1 MKSINPDKI
10 NDPAGSG
17 KKVPD
22 YWGPSQKLL
31 GDMNF
36 LNSLKE
42 YDKDNIPVAVMK
54 KIRSEYMTNPEFDPS
69 KVKNASTAAEGLCK
83 WVQAMEIYDR
93 VAKVVG
99 PKKIKLAEAESSLA
113 DTMALLSK
121 KQAELK
127 EIVDKVD
134 DLNNQFKKM
143 TEEKQQ
149 LEFQVDLC
157 AKKLERAEK
166 LIGGLGGEKERWS
179 TAAVNL
185 QNTYDNLTGDVLVSS
200 GVISYLG
207 AFTAAFRKDCCE
219 EWTALCEKSS
229 IPCSRDFSLS
239 KVLGEPI
246 KIRAWNIAG
255 LPTDSFSVDNGVIV
269 ANSRRWPLMIDPQ
282 GQANKWVKNSEK
294 DRQLSVVKLT
304 SGDYIRTLENCIQF
318 GNPVLIENIY
328 EELDPA
334 LEPLLL
340 KQTFKNAGMMCIR
353 LGENTIEYSPEFK
366 LYFTTKLRN
375 PHYLPEVATKVTLVN
390 FMITPEGLE
399 DQLLGIVVAKERPEL
414 EEERQALIVQSA
426 ANKKQLK
433 EIEDQILETLSS
445 SEGNILE
452 DESAI
457 KILDSSKI
465 LSDEIGKK
473 QKIAEETEKKIDE
486 SRAGYKPIAVHSSI
500 LFFSITELPNIDPM
514 YQYSLTWFVNLF
526 TAAIHDSNKSK
537 ILEKRLRYLTDYFT
551 YSLYC
556 NVCRSLFAKDKLL
569 FSLVQCSNIMKARNE
584 ISDEDLMFF
593 LTGGVGLDNNIPN
606 PDRSWLTEKSWD
618 EICRMSDLTA
628 FAGFRDDFRANPSLY
643 QAIFDSK
650 EPHKQVSALPSPWN
664 DKLSD
669 FQKMIVIRCL
679 RPDKV
684 VPLVTDFVED
694 KLGRRFI
701 EPPPFDLAKSF
712 ADSNNCSPLIFI
724 LSPGSDPM
732 AGLQKFAADKG
743 FTGDKFVAIS
753 LGQGQGPIA
762 ARYIEEAK
770 QSGMWVVLQK
780 CHLAVSWMTDLEKI
794 CEEMVPSE
802 VNQNCRLW
810 LTSYPSDKFPV
821 SVLQNGVM
829 MTNEPP
835 TGLRQN
841 ILQSYLSDPIND
853 ETFFAG
859 CPGKELAWEKL
870 LFGLCFFHAVIQER
884 ISFGPMGWNIPY
896 GFNESDLRISVRQL
910 QIFINEYDNVQ
921 YKAISYLTGECNYGG
936 RVTDDKDRRCLMSIL
951 ADFYAPEVIND
962 PKCKL
967 SPSGIYCVPPKGN
980 YEDYVEFIKDLPL
993 TQTPEV
999 FGMHD
1004 NVDIAKDL
1012 QGTKLLFD
1020 SFLLTM
1026 SQSSGGGGAKT
1037 DDTLNEIASDI
1048 LSKLPT
1054 DFDLEM
1060 AQTKYPVTYNES
1072 MNTVLVQE
1080 MERFN
1085 KLLRVIRTSLVNLQ
1099 KAIKG
1104 LVVMSSSLESVAA
1117 SALVGKVPSLWD
1129 KNSYPSLKPLGS
1141 YVTDFLARIKFLQDW
1156 FENGKPAVFWMSG
1169 FYFTQAFLTGAKQ
1182 NYARRYP
1189 IPIDLLGFDFEVI
1202 PQDEMDQGPEDGV
1215 YVNGLFLEGARWDR
1229 EKGVIAESFPKILH
1243 DILPIIWVK
1252 PGKTSEFVPRNVY
1265 SCPIYK
1271 TSERRGTLST
1281 TGHSTNYVMPVDLDI
1296 DNDQRHWVKRG
1307 VACLTQ

>member
-1 MKSINPDKI
+1 
-10 NDPAGSG
+10 
-17 KKVPD
+17 
-22 YWGPSQKLL
+22 
-31 GDMNF
+31 
-36 LNSLKE
+36 
-42 YDKDNIPVAVMK
+42 
-54 KIRSEYMTNPEFDPS
+54 
-69 KVKNASTAAEGLCK
+69 
-83 WVQAMEIYDR
+83 
-93 VAKVVG
+93 
-99 PKKIKLAEAESSLA
+99 
-113 DTMALLSK
+113 
-121 KQAELK
+121 
-127 EIVDKVD
+127 
-134 DLNNQFKKM
+134 
-143 TEEKQQ
+143 
-149 LEFQVDLC
+149 
-157 AKKLERAEK
+157 
-166 LIGGLGGEKERWS
+166 
-179 TAAVNL
+179 
-185 QNTYDNLTGDVLVSS
+185 
-200 GVISYLG
+200 
-207 AFTAAFRKDCCE
+207 
-219 EWTALCEKSS
+219 
-229 IPCSRDFSLS
+229 
-239 KVLGEPI
+239 
-246 KIRAWNIAG
+246 
-255 LPTDSFSVDNGVIV
+255 
-269 ANSRRWPLMIDPQ
+269 MIDPQ

-569 FSLVQCSNIMKARNE
+569 FSLVLCSNIMKARNE

-732 AGLQKFAADKG
+732 AGL
-743 FTGDKFVAIS
+743 
-753 LGQGQGPIA
+753 
-762 ARYIEEAK
+762 
-770 QSGMWVVLQK
+770 
-780 CHLAVSWMTDLEKI
+780 
-794 CEEMVPSE
+794 
-802 VNQNCRLW
+802 
-810 LTSYPSDKFPV
+810 
-821 SVLQNGVM
+821 
-829 MTNEPP
+829 
-835 TGLRQN
+835 
-841 ILQSYLSDPIND
+841 
-853 ETFFAG
+853 
-859 CPGKELAWEKL
+859 
-870 LFGLCFFHAVIQER
+870 
-884 ISFGPMGWNIPY
+884 
-896 GFNESDLRISVRQL
+896 
-910 QIFINEYDNVQ
+910 
-921 YKAISYLTGECNYGG
+921 
-936 RVTDDKDRRCLMSIL
+936 
-951 ADFYAPEVIND
+951 
-962 PKCKL
+962 
-967 SPSGIYCVPPKGN
+967 
-980 YEDYVEFIKDLPL
+980 
-993 TQTPEV
+993 
-999 FGMHD
+999 
-1004 NVDIAKDL
+1004 
-1012 QGTKLLFD
+1012 
-1020 SFLLTM
+1020 
-1026 SQSSGGGGAKT
+1026 
-1037 DDTLNEIASDI
+1037 
-1048 LSKLPT
+1048 
-1054 DFDLEM
+1054 
-1060 AQTKYPVTYNES
+1060 
-1072 MNTVLVQE
+1072 
-1080 MERFN
+1080 
-1085 KLLRVIRTSLVNLQ
+1085 
-1099 KAIKG
+1099 
-1104 LVVMSSSLESVAA
+1104 
-1117 SALVGKVPSLWD
+1117 
-1129 KNSYPSLKPLGS
+1129 
-1141 YVTDFLARIKFLQDW
+1141 
-1156 FENGKPAVFWMSG
+1156 
-1169 FYFTQAFLTGAKQ
+1169 
-1182 NYARRYP
+1182 
-1189 IPIDLLGFDFEVI
+1189 
-1202 PQDEMDQGPEDGV
+1202 
-1215 YVNGLFLEGARWDR
+1215 
-1229 EKGVIAESFPKILH
+1229 
-1243 DILPIIWVK
+1243 
-1252 PGKTSEFVPRNVY
+1252 
-1265 SCPIYK
+1265 
-1271 TSERRGTLST
+1271 
-1281 TGHSTNYVMPVDLDI
+1281 
-1296 DNDQRHWVKRG
+1296 
-1307 VACLTQ
+1307 